1 METRPNSSPC
11 VVVCVFPDAIA
22 RLDRIAIELAS
33 LATRGTP
40 ELVSVDGHLDRMGN
54 ELFITLRFVD
64 GSLVRGN
71 IESIATIVKA
81 AAGTLIIPSTLRQED
96 QEELDH
102 RFARCAVSVIAVAS
116 IDLAMTALHTALMQA
131 HRPAKVSPSALP
143 PLPVMPPLVVPRT
156 PTRPLYSSPRLSTD
170 EVEET
175 LSTSGAPRSSLAP
188 NTVDVRYLRS
198 GRWAP
203 ARLRALSV
211 RGAYLIATGLPRTD
225 DVVHIAL
232 GLGEHGALVRGMVFH
247 VTSESDARNTGISGF
262 AVRFILDEAA
272 RTQLADLL
280 AVARRARVTI
290 APPPS
295 RATVRL
301 PVSWPITIATRR
313 GTIRAEVQDVSS
325 GGMFIKPLHKL
336 ELDEAMGF
344 SVAIDD
350 GGGPLK
356 GQAVVKRQLGEDEA
370 ARRSL
375 RPGYGLA
382 IGTLPPPDAARWTQ
396 FLARIQRR
404 TEQRVLI
411 GAAPQRLAD
420 LTATLSAAGY
430 TVVGCTDASALIE
443 FTADGARRPDAVV
456 IDSSLADGPEP
467 PGWLE
472 SMFTARKI
480 PCVTLQGD
488 MPRVRH
494 VVDQMIL

>member
-1 METRPNSSPC
+1 MP
-11 VVVCVFPDAIA
+11 
-22 RLDRIAIELAS
+22 LLA
-33 LATRGTP
+33 
-40 ELVSVDGHLDRMGN
+40 
-54 ELFITLRFVD
+54 
-64 GSLVRGN
+64 
-71 IESIATIVKA
+71 
-81 AAGTLIIPSTLRQED
+81 
-96 QEELDH
+96 
-102 RFARCAVSVIAVAS
+102 
-116 IDLAMTALHTALMQA
+116 
-131 HRPAKVSPSALP
+131 
-143 PLPVMPPLVVPRT
+143 VPRT
-156 PTRPLYSSPRLSTD
+156 QSQQLYMSAKMSA
-170 EVEET
+170 EQVEET
-175 LSTSGAPRSSLAP
+175 LSTSGSPRSSSAP

-203 ARLRALSV
+203 ARLRALSI

-225 DVVHIAL
+225 DIVHIAL

-247 VTSESDARNTGISGF
+247 VTSDTDARNTGISGF

-272 RTQLADLL
+272 RTQLTELL

-290 APPPS
+290 APPPA
-295 RATVRL
+295 RAAVRL

-313 GTIRAEVQDVSS
+313 GTIRAEVQDVSR

-336 ELDEAMGF
+336 DLDEAMGF

-350 GGGPLK
+350 DEGPLK
-356 GQAVVKRQLGEDEA
+356 GQAVVKRQLGDDEA

-382 IGTLPPPDAARWTQ
+382 IGTLPPPDAARWNQ

-411 GAAPQRLAD
+411 GAAPQRLAE

-430 TVVGCTDASALIE
+430 TVVGCTDASALID
-443 FTADGARRPDAVV
+443 FTAEGARRPDAVV
-456 IDSSLADGPEP
+456 IDASLADGPEP

-472 SMFTARKI
+472 SMFTARQI